1 MKAMWNMH
9 ERAVE
14 ELPKTN
20 NHVEGFHRKMLSAV
34 SAQRPNI
41 WNFLDVLKKEQG
53 ITNVTLNQ
61 IVGGRAPPPQRR
73 KYQENAQRVL
83 TVVRDFNN
91 LDLLDFLRGITYVRT
106 ISECKQKNIDLCRH
120 DCVPFDCS
128 IQLLMVHVQA
138 VTIQSDHLCKICQ
151 QNKR

>member
-1 MKAMWNMH
+1 MWNMH

-14 ELPKTN
+14 ELPKAN

-53 ITNVTLNQ
+53 MTNVTLNQ
-61 IVGGRAPPPQRR
+61 IVGGHAPPPQRR

-91 LDLLDFLRGITYVRT
+91 RPVLDFLSGFAY
-106 ISECKQKNIDLCRH
+106 
-120 DCVPFDCS
+120 S
-128 IQLLMVHVQA
+128 IRM
-138 VTIQSDHLCKICQ
+138 
-151 QNKR
+151 